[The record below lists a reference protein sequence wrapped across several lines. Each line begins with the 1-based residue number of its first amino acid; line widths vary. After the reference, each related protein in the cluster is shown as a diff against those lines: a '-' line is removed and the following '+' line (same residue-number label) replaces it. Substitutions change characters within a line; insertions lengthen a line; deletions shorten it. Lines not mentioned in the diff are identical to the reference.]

1 MKKAIKYIFIVVLIV
16 IFSISIFF
24 ICKDLKE
31 DYEQED
37 IINEIQD
44 ISIKDEIQENK
55 SKENN
60 NNETDIDF
68 TQLKKINTDIVGWLK
83 IDKSNIN
90 YPIMQRKSNPNYYLR
105 RNFYKEYSQWGTP
118 FLARS
123 CDMEKSDNLIV
134 YGHHIRGNKMFG
146 ELENYRKKSY
156 YEEHKNIKIYTL
168 NDIKEYEIISV
179 FQTIAYTGFRY
190 YDYINMQDESEFNA
204 FVSKCKELAFFDIK
218 DTAKYGDKLLTLST
232 CDYTSKNSRLVVI
245 AKQK

>member
-190 YDYINMQDESEFNA
+190 YDYINMQYESEFNA